1 MRNTVCEKWV
11 FFRKMKNTPPNISR
25 RFNAAKWRSP
35 LGTIFVRISHLF
47 IILIIHSSFLQFY
60 MIAQI
65 HLEIFF
71 FLHFYIELPEMSF
84 EKFAAPYNDRVG
96 RYYRFKKNY
105 LQINFTKLMAK
116 QNVINGKTEKKLF
129 KISK

>member
-1 MRNTVCEKWV
+1 
-11 FFRKMKNTPPNISR
+11 
-25 RFNAAKWRSP
+25 
-35 LGTIFVRISHLF
+35 
-47 IILIIHSSFLQFY
+47 
-60 MIAQI
+60 
-65 HLEIFF
+65 
-71 FLHFYIELPEMSF
+71 MSF